1 MELAAVALHL
11 HAALPRNA
19 VLYGSLLS
27 SLVLAVLLRRQLW
40 VYWKFF
46 YACFLKPVEH
56 GNTADVKALTG
67 QQRAL
72 EGFYRTQA
80 EIYDATRGTLLR
92 GREDMLQ
99 LAAAQLKHRLGTKE
113 PKPIWVDIGGG
124 TGYNIEKMNAFV
136 PVADFF
142 SAVYLVDL
150 SPSLCEVARQRFAK
164 LGWKNVHVVCEDA
177 RTFALGASF
186 DVLELGASGSS
197 KYRVKADFVSMSYS
211 LSMIPDFYS
220 VIDSITDLLAPHGLI
235 SCVDFYVQSA
245 SSYSLRNFTG
255 GHHSRHVNWFSRL
268 FWRAWF
274 QLDRVH
280 LDEGRRD
287 YLEHRFG
294 TILNV
299 NERNYTLGGI
309 PYYIWLGCQRTATSA
324 GTGTAGA
331 LVRETAERIDALATE
346 SPYLSP
352 VHYSEKR
359 AEAESAAA
367 REMRMQLRSKG
378 FEAAILNLATNVPL
392 PSFFYQNQRWRL
404 YYDESLRKHTQFGNR
419 YIYAFTWEDPAE
431 DQRLL
436 NIGKDDVVFAITSA
450 GDNILSYALHRP
462 RSIHAVDLNPT
473 QNHLL
478 ELKVAAFSALPYEDV
493 WKLFGE
499 GRHPHFRDL
508 LLTKLSPYLSSRA
521 FQFWLDN
528 TTAFTARGG
537 LYETGGTRIAVKLS
551 KWLFRLLGRA
561 GDVRRL
567 CAAKTLRE
575 QRAIWRTRLRPVV
588 LSRWLSYLVVANEQ
602 FLWRALGVPPN
613 QRDMIYDDGLAV
625 AAASGGVFKPKEA
638 MWRYVVNTLD
648 PVVENTL
655 LRDSNYFYRLCL
667 MGRYSEE
674 CRPAYL
680 TKEAHD
686 ILSRPGAFDGLRV
699 HTDEFVE
706 VLARIRAESVTVAV
720 IMDHMD
726 WFDPEGTSASEEIR
740 ALNKAMKIGGHVL
753 LRSAGLKP
761 WYIASFSAQGFK
773 CERVAARTAGK
784 CIDRVNMYA
793 STWIC
798 TKVSVDPTAEVELPS
813 PLNGA
818 DVGED
823 VDFEAVETLE
833 L

>member
-1 MELAAVALHL
+1 MLFH
-11 HAALPRNA
+11 
-19 VLYGSLLS
+19 
-27 SLVLAVLLRRQLW
+27 RQLW
-40 VYWKFF
+40 VYWKFC

-56 GNTADVKALTG
+56 GNTAHVKALTG

-92 GREDMLQ
+92 GREEMLQ
-99 LAAAQLKHRLGTKE
+99 LAAAQMRHRMGTRE
-113 PKPIWVDIGGG
+113 GKPIWVDIGGG
-124 TGYNIEKMNAFV
+124 TGYNIEKMNDFV
-136 PVADFF
+136 PVDEFF

-150 SPSLCEVARQRFAK
+150 SPSLCEVARQRFSK
-164 LGWKNVHVVCEDA
+164 LGWNNVHVVCEDA
-177 RTFALGASF
+177 RTFAIDKPTNG
-186 DVLELGASGSS
+186 LELAAPGMSS
-197 KYRVKADFVSMSYS
+197 DKYRVKADFVSMSYS

-220 VIDSITDLLAPHGLI
+220 VIDSITDLLAPHGLV

-255 GHHSRHVNWFSRL
+255 GHHSRHVNWLSRL
-268 FWRAWF
+268 FWRSWF
-274 QLDRVH
+274 QFDRVH

-294 TILNV
+294 TILTV

-309 PYYIWLGCQRTATSA
+309 PYYVWLGCQRTATSA
-324 GTGTAGA
+324 GAAGA
-331 LVRETAERIDALATE
+331 LAREAAERIDALATE

-359 AEAESAAA
+359 AEAESAAE
-367 REMRMQLRSKG
+367 RETRMQLRSKG

-404 YYDESLRKHTQFGNR
+404 YYDESLQKHTQFGNN

-450 GDNILSYALHRP
+450 GDNVLSYALHRP

-478 ELKVAAFSALPYEDV
+478 ELKVAAFNALPYEDT

-499 GRHPHFRDL
+499 GRHAGFRDL

-528 TTAFTARGG
+528 ASTFTSRGG
-537 LYETGGTRIAVKLS
+537 LYETGGSRIAVKLC
-551 KWLFRLLGRA
+551 KWLFRVLGLG
-561 GDVRRL
+561 GDVQRL

-588 LSRWLSYLVVANEQ
+588 LNRWLSYLVVANQQ
-602 FLWRALGVPPN
+602 FLWRALGVPTN
-613 QRDMIYDDGLAV
+613 QRDMIYDDGLA
-625 AAASGGVFKPKEA
+625 ASAASGGAFAPKEA
-638 MWRYVVNTLD
+638 MWKYVVNTLD

-655 LRDSNYFYRLCL
+655 LRDSNYFYRVCL
-667 MGRYSEE
+667 TGRYSKE
-674 CRPAYL
+674 CHPSYL
-680 TKEAHD
+680 SEEAHKA
-686 ILSRPGAFDGLRV
+686 LSQPGAFDGLRV

-706 VLARIRAESVTVAV
+706 VLTRIRPESVTVAV

-726 WFDPEGTSASEEIR
+726 WFDPEGAHATEEIR
-740 ALNKAMKIGGHVL
+740 AINNAMKIGGRVL

-761 WYIASFSAQGFK
+761 WYIANFSAQGFK
-773 CERVAARTAGK
+773 CERVGARTAGK

-798 TKVSVDPTAEVELPS
+798 TKLSADPSSAAAAANS
-813 PLNGA
+813 GIGA
-818 DVGED
+818 SDAADSGSD
-823 VDFEAVETLE
+823 SEAVETLE

>member
-1 MELAAVALHL
+1 MSSVAARVYGALL
-11 HAALPRNA
+11 HHPF
-19 VLYGSLLS
+19 LYGSILS
-27 SLVLAVLLRRQLW
+27 FIALVVLFRRQLW

-56 GNTADVKALTG
+56 GNAADVKALRG

-80 EIYDATRGTLLR
+80 EIYDATRGTLLC

-99 LAAAQLKHRLGTKE
+99 LAAAQLKHRMESKE
-113 PKPIWVDIGGG
+113 SKPIWVDIGGG
-124 TGYNIEKMNAFV
+124 TGYNIEKMNDFV
-136 PVADFF
+136 SVSDFF

-150 SPSLCEVARQRFAK
+150 SPSLCEVARRRFSR

-177 RTFALGASF
+177 RTFALDESI
-186 DVLELGASGSS
+186 VLDAVKLGTTEGNRYS
-197 KYRVKADFVSMSYS
+197 VKADLITMSYS

-220 VIDSITDLLAPHGLI
+220 VIDTITDLLAPHGLI
-235 SCVDFYVQSA
+235 CCVDFYVQSA

-274 QLDRVH
+274 RLDRVH

-287 YLEHRFG
+287 YLEYRFG

-309 PYYIWLGCQRTATSA
+309 PYYIWLGCHRTATSA
-324 GTGTAGA
+324 AGA
-331 LVRETAERIDALATE
+331 GVVREAAERIDALATE

-352 VHYSEKR
+352 VLYSEKR
-359 AEAESAAA
+359 AEAQSEEA
-367 REMRMQLRSKG
+367 RATRLQLRSKG

-392 PSFFYQNQRWRL
+392 PSFFYQNKRWRL
-404 YYDESLRKHTQFGNR
+404 YYDESLPKHTQFGNR

-478 ELKVAAFSALPYEDV
+478 ELKVAAFSALPYEDA
-493 WKLFGE
+493 WRLFGE
-499 GRHPHFRDL
+499 GRHPGFRDL

-528 TTAFTARGG
+528 TSAFTSPGG

-551 KWLFRLLGRA
+551 KWLFRLFGRA

-567 CAAKTLRE
+567 CDAKTLRE

-602 FLWRALGVPPN
+602 FLWRALGVPTN
-613 QRDMIYDDGLAV
+613 QRDMIYDDGLAA
-625 AAASGGVFKPKEA
+625 AAASGSAFKPKEA

-667 MGRYSEE
+667 LGRYSEQ
-674 CRPAYL
+674 CRPSYL
-680 TKEAHD
+680 TKEAHET
-686 ILSRPGAFDGLRV
+686 LSRPGAFDGLRV

-706 VLARIRAESVTVAV
+706 VLARIRPESVTVAV

-726 WFDPEGTSASEEIR
+726 WFDPEGTQAAEEIR
-740 ALNKAMKIGGHVL
+740 ALNKAMKIGGRVL

-761 WYIASFSAQGFK
+761 WYIANFSAQGFK
-773 CERVAARTAGK
+773 CERVATRTAGK
-784 CIDRVNMYA
+784 CIDR
-793 STWIC
+793 
-798 TKVSVDPTAEVELPS
+798 
-813 PLNGA
+813 
-818 DVGED
+818 
-823 VDFEAVETLE
+823 
-833 L
+833 

>member
-1 MELAAVALHL
+1 MLAVPAQVYVSLQQHSLLYGLACALLVAAVLF
-11 HAALPRNA
+11 RQ
-19 VLYGSLLS
+19 
-27 SLVLAVLLRRQLW
+27 QLW

-56 GNTADVKALTG
+56 GNAADVKALSG

-80 EIYDATRGTLLR
+80 EVYDATRSILLC

-99 LAAAQLKHRLGTKE
+99 LAAAQLKHRMGARTSQ
-113 PKPIWVDIGGG
+113 PIWVDVGGG
-124 TGYNIEKMNAFV
+124 TGYNIEKMNDFL
-136 PVADFF
+136 PINEFF

-150 SPSLCEVARQRFAK
+150 SPSLCEVARQRFSR

-177 RTFALGASF
+177 RTFVLDKSCE
-186 DVLELGASGSS
+186 VLETAEVGDFVG
-197 KYRVKADFVSMSYS
+197 KHRVKADFITMSYS

-220 VIDSITDLLAPHGLI
+220 VIDSIADLLAPHGLI

-245 SSYSLRNFTG
+245 ASYSLRNFTG
-255 GHHSRHVNWFSRL
+255 GHLSRHVNAFSRF
-268 FWRAWF
+268 FWRTWF
-274 QLDRVH
+274 RLDRVH

-294 TILNV
+294 TILNA
-299 NERNYTLGGI
+299 NERNYALGGI
-309 PYYIWLGCQRTATSA
+309 PYYIWLGCQRSATSA
-324 GTGTAGA
+324 SAA
-331 LVRETAERIDALATE
+331 QRIDALATE

-352 VHYSEKR
+352 VHYTTQR
-359 AEAESAAA
+359 TEAANAAA
-367 REMRMQLRSKG
+367 VATRTQLRSKG
-378 FEAAILNLATNVPL
+378 FEAAILNLAANVPL
-392 PSFFYQNQRWRL
+392 PATFYQNRRWRL
-404 YYDESLRKHTQFGNR
+404 YYDETLPKHAQFGGN
-419 YIYAFTWEDPAE
+419 YIYAFAWEDPAE

-436 NIGKDDVVFAITSA
+436 GIGPDDVVFAITSA
-450 GDNILSYALHRP
+450 GDNVLAYALQRP
-462 RSIHAVDLNPT
+462 KSIHAVDLNPS

-478 ELKVAAFSALPYEDV
+478 ELKLAAFAALPYEDV
-493 WKLFGE
+493 WRLFGE
-499 GRHPHFRDL
+499 GRHPNFRAL
-508 LLTKLSPYLSSRA
+508 LLEKLSPHLSSRA

-528 TTAFTARGG
+528 AGTFTSRGG
-537 LYETGGTRIAVKLS
+537 LYETGGTRLAVKLC
-551 KWLFRLLGRA
+551 KWLFRALGLRSA
-561 GDVRRL
+561 VREL
-567 CAAKTLRE
+567 CDAPTLRA

-588 LSRWLSYLVVANEQ
+588 LNRWLSNLVVANEQ

-613 QRDMIYDDGLAV
+613 QRDMIYEDAR
-625 AAASGGVFKPKEA
+625 AASGAERGGSFAPKDA
-638 MWRYVVNTLD
+638 MWRYVVDTLD

-674 CRPAYL
+674 CHPAYL
-680 TKEAHD
+680 SKEAHAT
-686 ILSRPGAFDGLRV
+686 LSKPDAFDGLRV

-706 VLARIRAESVTVAV
+706 VLARIRPESVTVSV

-726 WFDPEGTSASEEIR
+726 WFDPEGTQATEEIR
-740 ALNKAMKIGGHVL
+740 ALNKAMKLGGRVL

-761 WYIASFSAQGFK
+761 WYIAAFSAQGFQ
-773 CERVAARTAGK
+773 CNRVAARTSGK

-798 TKVSVDPTAEVELPS
+798 TKVGPDPTAPKEDSLVCNLAHQGNAAGSSDSEV
-813 PLNGA
+813 
-818 DVGED
+818 V
-823 VDFEAVETLE
+823 EALE

>member
-1 MELAAVALHL
+1 MLDLPVAELLHASFRQHAVAYG
-11 HAALPRNA
+11 A
-19 VLYGSLLS
+19 VL
-27 SLVLAVLLRRQLW
+27 SLVILAVAFRQSVLP
-40 VYWKFF
+40 YWKFF
-46 YACFLKPVEH
+46 YACFIKPVNH
-56 GNTADVKALTG
+56 GNAAEIQSLSG

-80 EIYDATRGTLLR
+80 SIYDATRGTLLR

-99 LAAAQLKHRLGTKE
+99 LAAAQLKHRYRGSGV
-113 PKPIWVDIGGG
+113 KPIWVDVGGG
-124 TGYNIEKMNAFV
+124 TGYNVEKMNSFV
-136 PVADFF
+136 SVPQFF
-142 SAVYLVDL
+142 SAVYVVDL
-150 SPSLCEVARQRFAK
+150 SPSLCDVARQRFSR

-177 RTFALGASF
+177 RTFRLDSIMDVESMGTGAAGG
-186 DVLELGASGSS
+186 D
-197 KYRVKADFVSMSYS
+197 KHRVKADFISMSYS

-220 VIDSITDLLAPHGLI
+220 VIDSLTDLLAPLGLI
-235 SCVDFYVQSA
+235 ACVDFYVQSS

-255 GHHSRHVNWFSRL
+255 GHHSRHVNSFSRV
-268 FWRAWF
+268 FWRSWF

-280 LDEGRRD
+280 LHESRRD
-287 YLEHRFG
+287 YLEYRFG

-299 NERNYTLGGI
+299 NDRNYLLGGI
-309 PYYIWLGCQRTATSA
+309 PYYVWIGCQRTATCGAS
-324 GTGTAGA
+324 GA
-331 LVRETAERIDALATE
+331 LVRQVAEHIDALATE

-352 VHYSEKR
+352 VHYAEKKS
-359 AEAESAAA
+359 EAEDAAA
-367 REMRMQLRSKG
+367 RETRLQLRSKG

-404 YYDESLRKHTQFGNR
+404 YYDESLQKHAQFGNE

-436 NIGKDDVVFAITSA
+436 NIGPDDVVFAITSA
-450 GDNILSYALHRP
+450 GDNVLNYALHRP

-478 ELKVAAFSALPYEDV
+478 ELKVAAFCALSHEDT

-499 GRHPHFRDL
+499 GRHPEFRNL
-508 LLTKLSPYLSSRA
+508 LLNKLSPYLSSRA
-521 FQFWLDN
+521 FQYWLDN
-528 TTAFTARGG
+528 TSAFTSRGG

-551 KWLFRLLGRA
+551 KWLFRLLGLSRE
-561 GDVRRL
+561 VRRM
-567 CAAKTLRE
+567 CSAKTLRE

-588 LSRWLSYLVVANEQ
+588 LNKYLSYLVVANQQ
-602 FLWRALGVPPN
+602 FLWRALGVPTN
-613 QRDMIYDDGLAV
+613 QRDMITDDGI
-625 AAASGGVFKPKEA
+625 AASVASGGAFSAKEA
-638 MWRYVVNTLD
+638 MWKYVVNTLD

-667 MGRYSEE
+667 LGRYSEE
-674 CRPAYL
+674 CHPAYL
-680 TKEAHD
+680 SKDAHR
-686 ILSRPGAFDGLRV
+686 ILSQPGAFDGLRV

-706 VLARIRAESVTVAV
+706 VLARIKPETVTVAV

-726 WFDPEGTSASEEIR
+726 WFDPDGCQASEEIR
-740 ALNKAMKIGGHVL
+740 AINKAMKIGGRVL

-761 WYIASFSAQGFK
+761 WYIAKFSAQGFR
-773 CERVAARTAGK
+773 CQRMAARTAGK

-798 TKVSVDPTAEVELPS
+798 KKVSADPTTSIVDSDSEDPEV
-813 PLNGA
+813 
-818 DVGED
+818 
-823 VDFEAVETLE
+823 VDDLQ

>member
-1 MELAAVALHL
+1 MLDISALTVKDLRHG
-11 HAALPRNA
+11 AI
-19 VLYGSLLS
+19 LYGSSLSCAVLL
-27 SLVLAVLLRRQLW
+27 VLLRRQLW
-40 VYWKFF
+40 IYWKFF
-46 YACFLKPVEH
+46 YACFLKPLDR
-56 GNTADVKALTG
+56 GNAADVKVLSG

-80 EIYDATRGTLLR
+80 EIYDATRGVLLC

-99 LAAAQLKHRLGTKE
+99 LAAAQLKHRLGSRDA
-113 PKPIWVDIGGG
+113 KPIWVDIGGG
-124 TGYNIEKMNAFV
+124 TGYNIEKMNDFV
-136 PVADFF
+136 PVDEFF

-150 SPSLCEVARQRFAK
+150 SPSLCQVARQRFAK

-177 RTFALGASF
+177 RTFALDKSVDLLEATEVGAA
-186 DVLELGASGSS
+186 GNS
-197 KYRVKADFVSMSYS
+197 KYRVKADYVSMSYS

-220 VIDSITDLLAPHGLI
+220 VIDTITDLLAPHGLI

-268 FWRAWF
+268 FWRTWF
-274 QLDRVH
+274 RLDRVH

-299 NERNYTLGGI
+299 NERNYALGGI

-324 GTGTAGA
+324 GTAGA
-331 LVRETAERIDALATE
+331 LAREAAERIDALATE

-352 VHYSEKR
+352 IHYSEKR

-367 REMRMQLRSKG
+367 RETRLQLRSKG

-404 YYDESLRKHTQFGNR
+404 YYDESLPKHTQFENE

-436 NIGKDDVVFAITSA
+436 RIGADDVVFAITSA
-450 GDNILSYALHRP
+450 GDNVLSYALHRP
-462 RSIHAVDLNPT
+462 RSIHAVDLNPA

-478 ELKVAAFSALPYEDV
+478 ELKLAAFSALPYADV
-493 WKLFGE
+493 WKLFGD
-499 GRHPHFRDL
+499 GRHPRFREL
-508 LLTKLSPYLSSRA
+508 LLGTLSPYLSSRA

-528 TTAFTARGG
+528 TAAFGSHGG
-537 LYETGGTRIAVKLS
+537 LYETGGTRFAVKLS
-551 KWLFRLLGRA
+551 KWLFRLLGLRA
-561 GDVRRL
+561 DVRRL
-567 CAAKTLRE
+567 CGAATLRE

-588 LSRWLSYLVVANEQ
+588 LSRWLSYVVVANER

-613 QRDMIYDDGLAV
+613 QRDMIYDDGLAA
-625 AAASGGVFKPKEA
+625 AAASGGAFEPKEA

-674 CRPAYL
+674 CHPAYL
-680 TKEAHD
+680 SKEAHEK
-686 ILSRPGAFDGLRV
+686 LSQPGAFDGLRV

-706 VLARIRAESVTVAV
+706 VLARIRPESVAVAV
-720 IMDHMD
+720 IMDHLD
-726 WFDPEGTSASEEIR
+726 WFDPEGAQAIEEIR
-740 ALNKAMKIGGHVL
+740 ALNKAMKIGGRVL

-761 WYIASFSAQGFK
+761 WYIANFSAQGFK

-798 TKVSVDPTAEVELPS
+798 TKVSADPTAEL
-813 PLNGA
+813 
-818 DVGED
+818 ED
-823 VDFEAVETLE
+823 CVDANDHDGPGMDLEVVETLE

>member
-1 MELAAVALHL
+1 MEMLDVALQLHATLRHNAVA
-11 HAALPRNA
+11 
-19 VLYGSLLS
+19 YGSLLS
-27 SLVLAVLLRRQLW
+27 SLVLAVLFRHQLW

-99 LAAAQLKHRLGTKE
+99 LAAAQLKHRLGARE
-113 PKPIWVDIGGG
+113 SKPIWVDIGGG
-124 TGYNIEKMNAFV
+124 TGYNIEKMNDFV
-136 PVADFF
+136 PVNESF

-164 LGWKNVHVVCEDA
+164 LGWQNVHVVCEDA
-177 RTFALGASF
+177 RTFALGQSL
-186 DVLELGASGSS
+186 DVLELGDTSGS

-220 VIDSITDLLAPHGLI
+220 VIDSITDLLAPHGII

-324 GTGTAGA
+324 GTGAAGA

-367 REMRMQLRSKG
+367 RETRMQLRSKG

-404 YYDESLRKHTQFGNR
+404 YYDESLRKHTQFGNK

-431 DQRLL
+431 DQKLL

-462 RSIHAVDLNPT
+462 RSIHA
-473 QNHLL
+473 
-478 ELKVAAFSALPYEDV
+478 
-493 WKLFGE
+493 
-499 GRHPHFRDL
+499 
-508 LLTKLSPYLSSRA
+508 
-521 FQFWLDN
+521 FWLDN
-528 TTAFTARGG
+528 TATFTTRGG

-567 CAAKTLRE
+567 CFAKTLRE

-588 LSRWLSYLVVANEQ
+588 LSRWLSYVVVANEQ

-613 QRDMIYDDGLAV
+613 QRDMIYDDGLAA

-680 TKEAHD
+680 TKEAHES
-686 ILSRPGAFDGLRV
+686 LSRPGAFDGLRV

-706 VLARIRAESVTVAV
+706 VLARIRPESVTVAV
-720 IMDHMD
+720 IMDHVD
-726 WFDPEGTSASEEIR
+726 WFDPEGTAASEEIR
-740 ALNKAMKIGGHVL
+740 ALNKAMKIGGRVL

-761 WYIASFSAQGFK
+761 WYIANFSAQGFK
-773 CERVAARTAGK
+773 CDRVAARTAGK

-798 TKVSVDPTAEVELPS
+798 TKVSVDPTAEVELLAPS
-813 PLNGA
+813 LNRVAG
-818 DVGED
+818 GSED
-823 VDFEAVETLE
+823 AEFETVEALE

>member
-1 MELAAVALHL
+1 MLDLPVADLL
-11 HAALPRNA
+11 HASIRQTALA
-19 VLYGSLLS
+19 FGVVL
-27 SLVLAVLLRRQLW
+27 SLVVLAILFRKTLR

-46 YACFLKPVEH
+46 YACFLKPVDH
-56 GNTADVKALTG
+56 GNAVEIQSLSG

-80 EIYDATRGTLLR
+80 SIYDATRGTLLR

-99 LAAAQLKHRLGTKE
+99 LAAAQLRHRYRDAGV
-113 PKPIWVDIGGG
+113 KPIWIDVGGG
-124 TGYNIEKMNAFV
+124 TGYNIEKMNSFV
-136 PVADFF
+136 PVPEFF

-150 SPSLCEVARQRFAK
+150 SPSLCDVARQRFSR

-177 RTFALGASF
+177 RTFRPDLSSDVESKGAS
-186 DVLELGASGSS
+186 EHSGD
-197 KYRVKADFVSMSYS
+197 KHGVKANFISLSYS

-220 VIDSITDLLAPHGLI
+220 VIDSLTDLLAPLGLI
-235 SCVDFYVQSA
+235 ACVDFYVQSS

-255 GHHSRHVNWFSRL
+255 GHHSRHVNRFSRV
-268 FWRAWF
+268 FWRSWF

-280 LDEGRRD
+280 LHESRRD
-287 YLEHRFG
+287 YLEYRFG

-299 NERNYTLGGI
+299 NDRNYLLGGI
-309 PYYIWLGCQRTATSA
+309 PYYVWIGCQRNATCGA
-324 GTGTAGA
+324 AGA
-331 LVRETAERIDALATE
+331 LVRDAAEHIDALATE

-352 VHYSEKR
+352 VHYAEKKS
-359 AEAESAAA
+359 EAEDAAA
-367 REMRMQLRSKG
+367 RDTRLQLRSKG

-404 YYDESLRKHTQFGNR
+404 YYDESLHKHAQFGNE

-450 GDNILSYALHRP
+450 GDNVLNYALHGP

-478 ELKVAAFSALPYEDV
+478 ELKVAAFCALSHGDT

-499 GRHPHFRDL
+499 GRHPGFRDL
-508 LLTKLSPYLSSRA
+508 LLNKLSPYLSSRA
-521 FQFWLDN
+521 FQYWLDN
-528 TTAFTARGG
+528 TSAFTCRGG

-551 KWLFRLLGRA
+551 KWLFRLLCLSREI
-561 GDVRRL
+561 RRM
-567 CAAKTLRE
+567 CSAKTLRE

-588 LSRWLSYLVVANEQ
+588 LNKYLSYLVVANQQ
-602 FLWRALGVPPN
+602 FLWRALGVPTN
-613 QRDMIYDDGLAV
+613 QRDMITDDGI
-625 AAASGGVFKPKEA
+625 AASVASGGAFSAKEA
-638 MWRYVVNTLD
+638 MWKYVVNTLD

-674 CRPAYL
+674 CHPAYL
-680 TKEAHD
+680 SKDAHTT
-686 ILSRPGAFDGLRV
+686 LSKPGAFDGLRV

-706 VLARIRAESVTVAV
+706 VLARIKSETVTVAV

-726 WFDPEGTSASEEIR
+726 WFDPEGSQASEEIR
-740 ALNKAMKIGGHVL
+740 AINKAMKIGGRVL

-761 WYIASFSAQGFK
+761 WYIAKFSAQGFK

-798 TKVSVDPTAEVELPS
+798 TKVSADPTAVLDSALDSEDDNSEV
-813 PLNGA
+813 
-818 DVGED
+818 
-823 VDFEAVETLE
+823 VDDLE

>member
-1 MELAAVALHL
+1 MLDFPPQLLADLRHCIL
-11 HAALPRNA
+11 
-19 VLYGSLLS
+19 LYGALFALVAVVLLS
-27 SLVLAVLLRRQLW
+27 RRQLW
-40 VYWKFF
+40 IYGKFF
-46 YACFLKPVEH
+46 YACFLKPVEL
-56 GNTADVKALTG
+56 GNAADVKALTG

-80 EIYDATRGTLLR
+80 EIYDATRATLLC

-99 LAAAQLKHRLGTKE
+99 LAAAQLKHRMGTKAA
-113 PKPIWVDIGGG
+113 KPIWVDVGGG
-124 TGYNIEKMNAFV
+124 TGYNIEKMNDFV
-136 PVADFF
+136 SVKDFF
-142 SAVYLVDL
+142 SDVYLVDL
-150 SPSLCEVARQRFAK
+150 SPSLCEVARKRFAK
-164 LGWKNVHVVCEDA
+164 LGWTNVHVVCEDA
-177 RTFALGASF
+177 RTF
-186 DVLELGASGSS
+186 VLDESADTMEAAKPEVSS
-197 KYRVKADFVSMSYS
+197 RYGVKADFVSMSYS
-211 LSMIPDFYS
+211 LSMVPDFYS

-255 GHHSRHVNWFSRL
+255 GHYSRHVNWFSRL
-268 FWRAWF
+268 FWRSWF
-274 QLDRVH
+274 RLDRVH

-287 YLEHRFG
+287 YLEYRLG

-299 NERNYTLGGI
+299 NERNYKLGGI

-324 GTGTAGA
+324 GAAGA
-331 LVRETAERIDALATE
+331 LAREAAERIDALATE

-352 VHYSEKR
+352 VHYSETR
-359 AEAESAAA
+359 AETESAAA
-367 REMRMQLRSKG
+367 RETRMQLRSKG

-392 PSFFYQNQRWRL
+392 PSFFYQNKPWRL
-404 YYDESLRKHTQFGNR
+404 YYDEALPKHAQFGNS

-436 NIGKDDVVFAITSA
+436 NIGEEDVVFAITSA
-450 GDNILSYALHRP
+450 GDNVLSYALHRP
-462 RSIHAVDLNPT
+462 QSIHAVDLNPA

-478 ELKVAAFSALPYEDV
+478 ELKVAAFCALSYEDT

-499 GRHPHFRDL
+499 GRHSGFRNL

-521 FQFWLDN
+521 FQFWLDS
-528 TTAFTARGG
+528 TATFTSRGG

-551 KWLFRLLGRA
+551 KWLFRLLGPSV
-561 GDVRRL
+561 DVRQL
-567 CAAKTLRE
+567 CSAKTLRE

-588 LSRWLSYLVVANEQ
+588 LHKWLSYLVVANEQ
-602 FLWRALGVPPN
+602 FLWRALGVPTN
-613 QRDMIYDDGLAV
+613 QRDMIYEDGI
-625 AAASGGVFKPKEA
+625 AAAARSGSAFQPKEA

-655 LRDSNYFYRLCL
+655 LRDENYFYRLCL
-667 MGRYSEE
+667 MGRYYEE
-674 CRPAYL
+674 CRPVYL
-680 TKEAHD
+680 SREAHKT
-686 ILSRPGAFDGLRV
+686 LSRPGAFDGLRV

-706 VLARIRAESVTVAV
+706 VLERIRPESVTVAI

-726 WFDPEGTSASEEIR
+726 WFDPEGTQATEEIR
-740 ALNKAMKIGGHVL
+740 ALNRAMKLGGRVL
-753 LRSAGLKP
+753 LRSAGLNP
-761 WYIASFSAQGFK
+761 WYIANFSAQGFK

-798 TKVSVDPTAEVELPS
+798 TKVDCDPSAQPSEPVRAPADASTADETSESEGMEV
-813 PLNGA
+813 
-818 DVGED
+818 
-823 VDFEAVETLE
+823 LE